1 MIITKSSSI
10 NDVLRSVPEA
20 IKVFEKYNM
29 GCMGCMGS
37 TSETI
42 ENGAKM
48 HGLDFDVIVQEINS
62 LIQRKNN

>member
-10 NDVLRSVPEA
+10 NDVLRSYPESVK
-20 IKVFEKYNM
+20 IFEKYNM

-37 TSETI
+37 TAETI

-48 HGLDFDVIVQEINS
+48 HGLDFDVIVNEINK
-62 LIQRKNN
+62 LIQKKED

>member
-1 MIITKSSSI
+1 M
-10 NDVLRSVPEA
+10 
-20 IKVFEKYNM
+20 VFEKYNM